1 LLAAFRQENTFG
13 SFISQVPNL
22 PDSVIDNKNFDLWG
36 ELTEEERL
44 NEQFLSNVSNADNI
58 TEVDAVRRQRAKE
71 QRDRKIISEGSF
83 LPTLMAAG
91 FDPINLIPVGGVAYR
106 TYKVGASILTSGL
119 VTGAVAAG
127 TTAATEA
134 ALHQTQLT
142 RTYGESATNIAAAGF
157 LGIILGA
164 TPRAINNLITKSEV
178 DGPKLASDID
188 RVMDPEG
195 AISRGENSV
204 FGDGTVG
211 AAQVN
216 TDAKVRGAFARA
228 ATKALGFDPLSR
240 TITSDAA
247 ATRQT
252 VNRLAENPLDM
263 DQPLRT
269 SVESKI
275 KIHDGKL
282 FEGFEAN
289 EKAFLAY
296 QKDGGNFKRRAF
308 NEAVGKAIR
317 NGSDNVHIQKSADD
331 INAKV
336 YEPLKKD
343 AIEAKILPEDVDVT
357 TAKGYL
363 NRLWN
368 KEKLTSNLSKFV
380 EITSR
385 WLNDENIKLVGKA
398 KAERGELAEI
408 KISQKVLKKSESEL
422 LTKSVKLSKLE
433 SEQTK
438 ILSQK
443 QKLITRAFEKGEA
456 FKGAQKGR
464 KKGLKGERRE
474 LGVQE
479 AKLTKQLNDIDRRVS
494 GLKGEIEKLNVRIKK
509 EAPIAKSVKFEELK
523 KIAEKAKF
531 KEGLD
536 LEKQDFDEIASE
548 IAGRIM
554 GTPDGRLPYDYQ
566 IAENS
571 SRGGKATALKGPFK
585 SRSFNIPDELVED
598 FLENDVE
605 LLMGRYV
612 KSVAPDIELVK
623 EFGDVNL
630 TNEIKN
636 IEAEWRVKIEKASK
650 AGNEKEARKLAKKR
664 NADIRDISAMRDRM
678 RGTFG
683 QVDWDNPWVRA
694 GRVARDLNYMRLL
707 GGVVASS
714 FPDIARVLAAE
725 GIVRTFNDGLVP
737 MIKNIKGFR
746 ASAREAKLYGVGTD
760 ALLGGRAEL
769 IADIADFTQGGT
781 AFERGVRTAATK
793 FSSVNLMNKWTGGI
807 KQLHT
812 VVQQSRLISELKAGI
827 IDTRLN
833 QLGISDADAVNIAGE
848 MKKYSTKIDGVE
860 IANSKK
866 WDNQELASMWGAAL
880 RKESDRVIIV
890 PGQERPLF
898 MSTELGKTIFQFKT
912 FMFSATQR
920 VLISNLQL
928 QDKHYMQGMLGLV
941 GIGMLSYA
949 LKNWDAGRPLS
960 DDPAVWVTE
969 GIDRSGMLGM
979 LMEVNNTIEK
989 ITTQHYGLRPLLGI
1003 NVPSARYASRT
1014 ALDSALGPTFGLAGE
1029 VVRIAGA
1036 ATGEREW
1043 SDSDT
1048 RALRRLLPGQNLSLI
1063 RQALDKIEEEL

>member
-1 LLAAFRQENTFG
+1 MGFKDNKNEQVIFNRAIGADTLEPGEAPGFTETLEAAFRQENTFG
-13 SFISQVPNL
+13 SFISRNPDL
-22 PDSVIDNKNFDLWG
+22 PDSVVDNANFDLWG
-36 ELTEEERL
+36 ALTEDEQL
-44 NEQFLSNVSNADNI
+44 DNQFLSNVSNADNI
-58 TEVDAVRRQRAKE
+58 VEVDAVRQQRQRE
-71 QRDRKIISEGSF
+71 QRDRDIIAEGSF

-91 FDPINLIPVGGVAYR
+91 FDPINLIPVGGTAYR
-106 TYKVGASILTSGL
+106 TYKTGSSILAAGL
-119 VTGAVAAG
+119 ATGAVAASSS
-127 TTAATEA
+127 AAVEA
-134 ALHQTQLT
+134 GLHQTQLT
-142 RTYGESATNIAAAGF
+142 RTLGESATNIAAASF
-157 LGIILGA
+157 LGMVLGA
-164 TPRAINNLITKSEV
+164 TPRAVQSLLTKSEV
-178 DGPKLASDID
+178 DAPKLSDDID
-188 RVMDPEG
+188 RTMDPEG
-195 AISRGENSV
+195 VIARGENSV

-216 TDAKVRGAFARA
+216 TDAKVRGQFARA

-240 TITSDAA
+240 TITSDIS
-247 ATRQT
+247 ATRT
-252 VNRLAENPLDM
+252 AVNRLAENPLDM

-289 EKAFLAY
+289 EKGFIAY
-296 QKDGGNFKRRAF
+296 QKDGGNLKRRSY

-317 NGSDNVHIQKSADD
+317 NGSDNVHIQKAADD

-336 YEPLKKD
+336 YEPLKAS
-343 AIEAKILPEDVDVT
+343 AIEAKILPEDVEVT

-368 KEKLTSNLSKFV
+368 KEKMAANLDGFVGTTSKWMMGKQPDLD
-380 EITSR
+380 I
-385 WLNDENIKLVGKA
+385 NDA
-398 KAERGELAEI
+398 R
-408 KISQKVLKKSESEL
+408 S
-422 LTKSVKLSKLE
+422 
-433 SEQTK
+433 
-438 ILSQK
+438 
-443 QKLITRAFEKGEA
+443 
-456 FKGAQKGR
+456 
-464 KKGLKGERRE
+464 
-474 LGVQE
+474 
-479 AKLTKQLNDIDRRVS
+479 
-494 GLKGEIEKLNVRIKK
+494 
-509 EAPIAKSVKFEELK
+509 IAR
-523 KIAEKAKF
+523 
-531 KEGLD
+531 
-536 LEKQDFDEIASE
+536 E

-554 GTPDGRLPYDYQ
+554 STPDGRLPYDYK

-571 SRGGKATALKGPFK
+571 SKGGKATGLKGQFK
-585 SRSFNIPDELVED
+585 SRSFTIPDELVED

-605 LLMGRYV
+605 VLMGRYV

-630 TNEIKN
+630 TNEIKD
-636 IEAEWRVKIEKASK
+636 IEQAWQVKIEAASK
-650 AGNEKEARKLAKKR
+650 AGNEKEARKLAKKKD
-664 NADIRDISAMRDRM
+664 ADIRDIAAMRDRM

-683 QVDWDNPWVRA
+683 AVDWDNPWVRA

-714 FPDIARVLAAE
+714 FPDVARVFAAE
-725 GIVRTFNDGLVP
+725 GIAKTFSEGLVP
-737 MIKNIKGFR
+737 MIKNIKGFK
-746 ASAREAKLYGVGTD
+746 ASAREAKLYGIGTD

-769 IADIADFTQGGT
+769 IADVADFAQGGT
-781 AFERGVRTAATK
+781 AFERGVRAAATK
-793 FSSVNLMNKWTGGI
+793 FSSINLMNQWTGGI
-807 KQLHT
+807 KQLHA
-812 VVQQSRLISELKAGI
+812 VVQQSRLISELKAGTV
-827 IDTRLN
+827 DPRLE
-833 QLGISDADAVNIAGE
+833 QLGISKADALNIAGE
-848 MKKYSTKIDGVE
+848 MKKHSTKVDGVW
-860 IANSKK
+860 IANSRK
-866 WDNQELASMWGAAL
+866 WENQELATMWGAAL

-928 QDKHYMQGMLGLV
+928 QDKHYMQGMLGMV

-949 LKNWDAGRPLS
+949 LKNWDAGRELS

-979 LMEVNNTIEK
+979 LMEANNTIEK

-1003 NVPSARYASRT
+1003 NSPSARYASRT

-1029 VVRIAGA
+1029 VVRVAGA

-1063 RQALDKIEEEL
+1063 RQALDEIEKGL